1 VQKRCSLAKP
11 KGWQEFESQSHWNR
25 LSAECR
31 PGPQSTVCPDQS
43 WPSPRERVLALSEIE
58 VEVQLDRLRAGL
70 SARHADLDRSWLR
83 QCDKMQ
89 AHLPNRASL
98 SENRRLVLGAYFTR
112 EYAMNPRPYDSGTR
126 RSGEGRG
133 RSQSG
138 DRSGTGQILGFWQKG
153 CRTID
158 REQAVLTGP

>member
-1 VQKRCSLAKP
+1 MQKRCSLAKP

-70 SARHADLDRSWLR
+70 SARHASNGE
-83 QCDKMQ
+83 KE
-89 AHLPNRASL
+89 PSTRAS
-98 SENRRLVLGAYFTR
+98 SSTIA
-112 EYAMNPRPYDSGTR
+112 
-126 RSGEGRG
+126 SGEREGVGRVEA
-133 RSQSG
+133 SEQM
-138 DRSGTGQILGFWQKG
+138 GTGQILGFWQKG
-153 CRTID
+153 LPNHRPRTSCPHRTVAHLDSWILSD
-158 REQAVLTGP
+158 LSPVETSQTH